1 MLSVLHYVLL
11 QKYVTNFCTFT
22 VYKCSCNL
30 HDQSRA
36 IEDITI
42 SPCGRLA
49 AAVDSF
55 GRVLLVDTQRMLIT
69 KMWKGNLNY
78 FDVCM

>member
-1 MLSVLHYVLL
+1 MYT
-11 QKYVTNFCTFT
+11 VTNFIH
-22 VYKCSCNL
+22 VYCSCNL

-36 IEDITI
+36 VEDITI

-69 KMWKGNLNY
+69 KMWKGNLN
-78 FDVCM
+78 

>member
-1 MLSVLHYVLL
+1 MS
-11 QKYVTNFCTFT
+11 NCFFT
-22 VYKCSCNL
+22 RVCSCNL

-36 IEDITI
+36 VEDITI

-55 GRVLLVDTQRMLIT
+55 GRVLLVDTQRMVIT
-69 KMWKGNLNY
+69 KMWKGKLRY
-78 FDVCM
+78 ATITSSGIA